1 MNFFD
6 KNKKS
11 ILIYNPL
18 SNVGHFDSWCAI
30 FVKSLLTT
38 GWSVCVVTKNSQKL
52 FDIANYEIDIDSS
65 RLLILDEN
73 SVIKDNFYFNFCR
86 EVLNKIK
93 IFEFLERIQFPIKP
107 SPLNDA
113 RSFLKRVNNYCARM
127 ITKGLNKI
135 FQPKLIISATNV
147 QAFANDINL
156 AIKRLGTP
164 PNVVINMY
172 VDLYAPDSDVWEIFA
187 ESMQYKWVG
196 IHMDMTHTLVNRPYW
211 KSAALKT
218 IFTINEPAPTA
229 SGSDFK
235 GMNYQWLPDVTDIS
249 LPVTPSQI
257 TMQIQKRAN
266 GRNIIFL
273 GGAIGGTKNLSLWSE
288 LVFKA
293 DKFKWFFVQ
302 IGKIDYGTLSGADLA
317 GLQQLLAAKYENFYY
332 SDDYLPD
339 EAVFNEIVSKSAV
352 VWGVYRDFDRSS
364 NILTKAALFS
374 KPIVVS
380 KNYLMGKRVNQY
392 KIGCAVSETD
402 VNDVLDAMDW
412 LIAHPVSADNFKN
425 YAAVYSTQALTE
437 KLDQCLMTVI

>member
-18 SNVGHFDSWCAI
+18 SKVGHFDSWCAI

-38 GWSVCVVTKNSQKL
+38 GWSVCVITKNSQKL
-52 FDIANYEIDIDSS
+52 FDIANYEIAIDSS

-73 SVIKDNFYFNFCR
+73 SVIKDNLYFNFCR
-86 EVLNKIK
+86 KILNKLK
-93 IFEFLERIQFPIKP
+93 VFEFLERIQFQIEPA
-107 SPLNDA
+107 SLNDI
-113 RSFLKRVNNYCARM
+113 RSLLKRVNNYCARM

-135 FQPKLIISATNV
+135 FQPKLIISATKV
-147 QAFANDINL
+147 QEFANDINL
-156 AIKRLGTP
+156 AIKLLGTP
-164 PNVVINMY
+164 PNLVMNMY
-172 VDLYAPDSDVWEIFA
+172 VDLYTPDPEMWEIFA

-196 IHMDMTHTLVNRPYW
+196 IHMDMTHTLVNKPYW

-218 IFTINEPAPTA
+218 IFTINEPAATA
-229 SGSDFK
+229 IDIDVK
-235 GMNYQWLPDVTDIS
+235 GINYQWLPDVTDIS
-249 LPVTPSQI
+249 LPATPSQVTI
-257 TMQIQKRAN
+257 QIQNRAN

-293 DKFKWFFVQ
+293 DKSKWFFVQ

-339 EAVFNEIVSKSAV
+339 EAVFNDVVSKSAV
-352 VWGVYRDFDRSS
+352 VWGLYRDFDRSS

-380 KNYLMGKRVNQY
+380 KNYLMGQRVNQY

-402 VNDVLDAMDW
+402 VDDVLNAMDW

-425 YAAVYSTQALTE
+425 YAAVYSTQALAE
-437 KLDQCLMTVI
+437 KLDQSLMSVI